1 MGSIIALLNK
11 MDWFAGNKTILGAVL
26 LGIGAAAEVV
36 LGGFGLTEYAG
47 FAGQVKTAGNAL
59 MVLGIATDKAR
70 KAVQA

>member
-26 LGIGAAAEVV
+26 LGTGAAAEAV
-36 LGGFGLTEYAG
+36 LGGFGLAEYAG
-47 FAGQVKTAGNAL
+47 LAGQVKTAGQAL